1 MSNVVGSPAGSGP
14 PPPASP
20 PPPPSG
26 AAATE
31 PPCGRGGRG
40 GTRDEG
46 RGGGPNPGPLPLTGK
61 TVVLG
66 VGGSIAAYK
75 AADLCSK
82 LVQAGAR
89 VLPVLTA
96 GARRFVTPATFGALA
111 AQPVSTDTFEEP
123 FGPEVIAHLHYAE
136 VADLILV
143 APASADLMA
152 RLAAGGADD
161 MLTSLLLARADTP
174 VLIAPAMNTHMWAH
188 PATRRNRATLEGF
201 GYGFLEPGVGR
212 LAEGI
217 VGAGRMAE
225 PAEILE
231 AVTRLLSRAG
241 DLAGLR
247 VLVTAGPTRE
257 PVDPVRYLTNRSS
270 GKMGYAVAEAAAA
283 RGAAVTL
290 VTGPT
295 ALPIPAG
302 VEAVRVETAAQM
314 AEAGLQR
321 AEDCDVVVQAAAVA
335 DFRPANPA
343 DRKIKKGA
351 GFDAIALEPTQDIA
365 AALGARKRPGQTLVG
380 FAAETDAVEANAR
393 KKIANKNLDLIVA
406 NDVTA
411 PGAGF
416 EVETNVVTFLT
427 PDGVP
432 PEPLP
437 QMPKRA
443 VADALWDR
451 VLGLRQSTAAEV

>member
-1 MSNVVGSPAGSGP
+1 MSE
-14 PPPASP
+14 PPAP
-20 PPPPSG
+20 E
-26 AAATE
+26 A
-31 PPCGRGGRG
+31 
-40 GTRDEG
+40 
-46 RGGGPNPGPLPLTGK
+46 LPLAGR

-89 VLPVLTA
+89 VFPVLTR
-96 GARRFVTPATFGALA
+96 GALRFVAAPTFAGLA
-111 AQPVSTDTFEEP
+111 AQPVSTDTFDEP
-123 FGPEVIAHLHYAE
+123 FGSEVIAHLKYAE
-136 VADLILV
+136 AADLLLV

-152 RLAAGGADD
+152 RMAAGFADD
-161 MLTSLLLARADTP
+161 MLTSVLLARGDTP

-188 PATRRNRATLEGF
+188 PATRQNRRTLEEY

-225 PAEILE
+225 PADIVG
-231 AVTRLLSRAG
+231 AVTNLLTGGR
-241 DLAGLR
+241 DLADLS

-270 GKMGYAVAEAAAA
+270 GKMGYAIAEAARA
-283 RGAAVTL
+283 RGARVIL

-295 ALPIPAG
+295 ALPIPPG

-314 AEAGLQR
+314 AEAVLGR
-321 AEDCDVVVQAAAVA
+321 ADNCDVVVLAAAVA

-343 DRKIKKGA
+343 DRKIKKGE
-351 GFDAIALEPTQDIA
+351 GLDAIALEPTQDIA
-365 AALGARKRPGQTLVG
+365 AALGKRKRAGQTLVG
-380 FAAETDAVEANAR
+380 FAAETDRVDENAR
-393 KKIANKNLDLIVA
+393 KKLASKNLDLIVA

-416 EVETNVVTFLT
+416 EADTNVVTFHT
-427 PDGVP
+427 PDGAA
-432 PEPLP
+432 EPLP
-437 QMPKRA
+437 QRSKRA

-451 VLGLRQSTAAEV
+451 VLTLGGRAARRT